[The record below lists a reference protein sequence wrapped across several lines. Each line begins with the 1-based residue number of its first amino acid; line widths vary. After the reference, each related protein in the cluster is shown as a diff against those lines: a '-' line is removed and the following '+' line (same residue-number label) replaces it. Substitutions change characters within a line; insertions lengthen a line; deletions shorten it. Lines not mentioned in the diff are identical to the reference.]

1 MTVIELDAKKVEF
14 ARQILDENNADVL
27 EKAITYFKKAK
38 KVAFR
43 TKAALKEGELAPF
56 FTPEDLEDIERA
68 RQQIRDGNCIV
79 CRTKEESRRFL
90 ESL

>member
-38 KVAFR
+38 KAAFR
-43 TKAALKEGELAPF
+43 TKATRKEGELDPF

-68 RQQIRDGNCIV
+68 RQQIRDGKCIV
-79 CRTKEESRRFL
+79 CRTKEELNNYL